1 MAARLGLGRRAALGG
16 KVVDVLVTKGVVTLL
31 AAGVCIIVGIV
42 IGVGVPVAV
51 DVLVA
56 DGVIVVV
63 HVPVTM
69 GNG

>member
-1 MAARLGLGRRAALGG
+1 M
-16 KVVDVLVTKGVVTLL
+16 VDVLVTKGVVTLL

-56 DGVIVVV
+56 DGGGCARSSGR
-63 HVPVTM
+63 T
-69 GNG
+69 

>member
-1 MAARLGLGRRAALGG
+1 M
-16 KVVDVLVTKGVVTLL
+16 VDVLVTNGVVTLL

-56 DGVIVVV
+56 DGGGCARSSGR
-63 HVPVTM
+63 T
-69 GNG
+69 